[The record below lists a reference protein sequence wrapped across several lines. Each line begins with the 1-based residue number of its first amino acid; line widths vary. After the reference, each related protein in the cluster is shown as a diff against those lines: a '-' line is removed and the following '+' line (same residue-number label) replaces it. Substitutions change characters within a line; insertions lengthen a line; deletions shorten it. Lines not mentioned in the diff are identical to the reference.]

1 MSHMVERMAYYGE
14 KPWHGLGY
22 QLPERADVDQMLV
35 AAGLDWTVQ
44 REPVVY
50 LSRDGIPVDVPDTY
64 ALVRSLDGKVLASCG
79 RQYKP
84 VQNRQ
89 AFEFFREF
97 VEAGDATMETAG
109 SLDDGRYVWGLAN
122 LNNGF
127 KLGNGT
133 DESKGYLLVG
143 CPHKP
148 GRSLIIRHTMI
159 RVVCWNTLTA
169 ALSGS
174 GQEFRMRH
182 TRKFDD
188 GQIREARLVLGIA
201 REQTDEF
208 REQAEALEKVIMAY
222 GDVVSLY
229 RDVYQPDANQYDRN
243 NRAVQGVLGSYFNAP
258 GATPGTGWGVLNGAT
273 HFEDH
278 THGRTR
284 SSRLKSAWLGAGA
297 ANKTKVLAALLQGAG
312 V

>member
-1 MSHMVERMAYYGE
+1 MAHMVERMAYYGA

-22 QLPERADVDQMLV
+22 ELPNHADTDQMLV
-35 AAGLDWTVQ
+35 AAGLDWTVM
-44 REPVVY
+44 REPVVF
-50 LSRDGIPVDVPDTY
+50 LNNEGHLIDVPDTY
-64 ALVRSLDGKVLASCG
+64 ALVRSIDGKVLASCG

-84 VQNRQ
+84 VQNRE

-122 LNNGF
+122 LNTGF
-127 KLGNGT
+127 KLGGT

-159 RVVCWNTLTA
+159 RVVCWNTLTS
-169 ALSGS
+169 ALAGV

-182 TRKFDD
+182 TRRFDAS
-188 GQIREARLVLGIA
+188 QMREARLVLGIA
-201 REQTDEF
+201 REQTDAF
-208 REQAEALEKVIMAY
+208 AAQAEAISKVVMAHQ
-222 GDVVSLY
+222 DVVALY
-229 RDVYQPDANQYDRN
+229 RSVYQPDGNQYDRD
-243 NRAVQGVLGSYFNAP
+243 NRAVQRVMGSYYNAP
-258 GATPGTGWGVLNGAT
+258 GATPGTAWGVLNGAT

-278 THGRTR
+278 THGRTQ